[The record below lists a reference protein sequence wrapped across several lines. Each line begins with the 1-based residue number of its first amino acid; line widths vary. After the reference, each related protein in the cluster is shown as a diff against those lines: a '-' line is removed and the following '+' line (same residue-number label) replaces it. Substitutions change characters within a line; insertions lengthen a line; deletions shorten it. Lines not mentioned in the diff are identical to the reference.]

1 LNGIALRIAAR
12 AALIAIIFSHAGCS
26 DRDDDASLAP
36 GVAPANAERGVSSPT
51 AADRSATRPD
61 EIYFDLT
68 IFPWYREGRPL
79 VHNGRPYMPQSDP
92 VPIAEPLKE
101 AGRYEGVAYYVG
113 ESASEPV
120 YTLYVPVY
128 YDYWQRFTSPPG
140 S

>member
-1 LNGIALRIAAR
+1 MAAR
-12 AALIAIIFSHAGCS
+12 AALIVAFGPAGCS

-36 GVAPANAERGVSSPT
+36 GVAPAHAQRAAGPA
-51 AADRSATRPD
+51 AADDRSGTRPD

-68 IFPWYREGRPL
+68 VFPWYREGRPL
-79 VHNGRPYMPQSDP
+79 VHDGRPYMPQSVP
-92 VPIAEPLKE
+92 VPIAESLKE